1 MGMAITATAND
12 ERQQYE
18 AAVEQEKEGGI
29 ATRTHNH
36 LPISSN
42 GTMNHDKL
50 PRMNDTETPH
60 GPDATLGIRPP
71 IGVGVANG
79 NAADIN
85 CAGNQR

>member
-1 MGMAITATAND
+1 MA
-12 ERQQYE
+12 ERL
-18 AAVEQEKEGGI
+18 
-29 ATRTHNH
+29 RRFP
-36 LPISSN
+36 LN

-71 IGVGVANG
+71 IGVGVANEKKRECRG
-79 NAADIN
+79 Y